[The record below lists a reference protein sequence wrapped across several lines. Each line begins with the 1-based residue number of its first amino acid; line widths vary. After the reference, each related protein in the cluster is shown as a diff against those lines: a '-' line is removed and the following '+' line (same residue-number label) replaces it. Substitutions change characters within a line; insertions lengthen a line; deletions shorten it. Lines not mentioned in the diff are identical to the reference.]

1 MTQLEYFWCQP
12 CGPNSENKPKNVIP
26 YHRAL
31 ASANRNLRFHVDCC
45 TLLFAVPVLYSINL
59 SDAPICHVVSAAPQ
73 SITYKRKIAIA
84 KMAAGYTRYT
94 ARCSLVLVSTAARVC
109 LSVVL
114 WTHCQ
119 PAAFILHMIQQ
130 VKADKTL
137 GNALSLVNFEWNMR
151 KANCKIS
158 APHHL
163 SEFENTF
170 FIQLADFIKF
180 CLDLDV
186 LLTTSGH
193 TQIAYCPFYLHLFLP
208 QYTFY

>member
-1 MTQLEYFWCQP
+1 VLIGTYAFTFIAAP
-12 CGPNSENKPKNVIP
+12 CSLPFLSYN
-26 YHRAL
+26 
-31 ASANRNLRFHVDCC
+31 
-45 TLLFAVPVLYSINL
+45 INL

-137 GNALSLVNFEWNMR
+137 GNALS
-151 KANCKIS
+151 S
-158 APHHL
+158 
-163 SEFENTF
+163 
-170 FIQLADFIKF
+170 KF
-180 CLDLDV
+180 
-186 LLTTSGH
+186 
-193 TQIAYCPFYLHLFLP
+193 
-208 QYTFY
+208 